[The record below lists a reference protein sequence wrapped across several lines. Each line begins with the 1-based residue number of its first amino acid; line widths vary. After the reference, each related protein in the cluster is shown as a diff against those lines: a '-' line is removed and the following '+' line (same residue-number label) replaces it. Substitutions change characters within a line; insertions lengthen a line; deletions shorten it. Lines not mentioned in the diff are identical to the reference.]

1 MQYDKRFLKQLI
13 GKRVD
18 VYLVNG
24 IRLSARL
31 EGNLPVAVIL
41 KDDRHGGS
49 LLVYKHSITTV
60 TEVR

>member
-41 KDDRHGGS
+41 KDDRHGG
-49 LLVYKHSITTV
+49 
-60 TEVR
+60 

>member
-1 MQYDKRFLKQLI
+1 MQHDKKFLDNLN
-13 GKRVD
+13 GRHVE

-31 EGNLPVAVIL
+31 ESHLPFAVIL
-41 KDDRHGGS
+41 KDDRHRGPM
-49 LLVYKHSITTV
+49 LVYKHAISTI